1 MSKAADLAKTSTKA
15 GFNYLWGLV
24 ISTIISSL
32 GTIYIAILLGE
43 AAYGL
48 YGIVLTV
55 PNLLFLFRDWGINN
69 AIVRYTAQYKAEN
82 RATEIRSI
90 FITGIIFE
98 IAMGLI
104 LTLFSF
110 FMAGYIADN
119 ILNRP
124 IAPLIQIA
132 SFSILAGGLVSAA
145 GSIFTGTEKTTY
157 YSIMIICQSVIKTL
171 LIVGLVMAGLGTT
184 GAIVGF
190 TASLIIAGLVG
201 MIFTIILYRQLP
213 QLPTYKLKIKEYFK
227 EMIKYSAPLGI
238 LAILS
243 GVLAQFYLMTLSHF
257 HSDNVLIGNYALA
270 NTFIILISFFAVP
283 INTLLF
289 PAFSKLDIK
298 KDQLTLKNVFQY
310 STKYSALI
318 VVPVTTLVMCLST
331 PAVNTIF
338 PGAYTLT
345 PLFLTLL
352 SISYLFAAIGNLSI
366 SNIINSQGQTSLNL
380 KLTIL
385 TATIALPMGY
395 FLIMH
400 YNVFGLIFT
409 SAVAPLPSLILS
421 IVWVKKH
428 YNLTI
433 DWISSAKILLS
444 SAITAALTYL
454 LVTFI
459 PLGDLTITLTI
470 STYSIIIPH
479 AAFTLTIGAVFY
491 ILVLLG
497 VLILTK
503 SLSIH
508 DLNNL
513 RSMTTGIG
521 PITKILHL
529 VLNNMEKIMKKLKLT

>member
-459 PLGDLTITLTI
+459 PLGDLTTTLTI